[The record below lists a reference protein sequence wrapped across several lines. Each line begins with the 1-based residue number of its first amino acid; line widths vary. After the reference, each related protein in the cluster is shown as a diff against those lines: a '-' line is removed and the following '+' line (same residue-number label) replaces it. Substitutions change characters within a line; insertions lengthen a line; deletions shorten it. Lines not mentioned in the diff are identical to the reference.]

1 MDKLDLSKKELNNL
15 KKRTNLLV
23 TIDHINSRGISDI
36 SFNPLYLPQYKRGFY
51 GPNLQII
58 SEDFIKEKKKVKKN
72 KEIKI
77 FLAQGGSNSNNLL
90 LNLLKK
96 INFFLKELKFCKI
109 FVLVGQASKQKDKIF
124 NLAKKYP
131 KKIIP
136 IYKKKNLA
144 KVMNN
149 MDLAISSGGI
159 ISCELA
165 YLNIPTILITK
176 EKKEIET
183 MNYLEKSKGCKNLGF
198 FTKSKINKLNLVLQ
212 ELIFEKN
219 LRNNMKKN
227 LKLFFEKD
235 PLKKVYNLIF
245 NELKKKSNK

>member
-109 FVLVGQASKQKDKIF
+109 YVLVGQASKQKDKIF
-124 NLAKKYP
+124 NLAKSKLLNRSEVFTHQVNEFYNQ
-131 KKIIP
+131 IIFP
-136 IYKKKNLA
+136 SNYFAEYFKSHI
-144 KVMNN
+144 
-149 MDLAISSGGI
+149 
-159 ISCELA
+159 E
-165 YLNIPTILITK
+165 ITK
-176 EKKEIET
+176 PFSVISLGLPSVSTKPIK
-183 MNYLEKSKGCKNLGF
+183 LE
-198 FTKSKINKLNLVLQ
+198 
-212 ELIFEKN
+212 
-219 LRNNMKKN
+219 
-227 LKLFFEKD
+227 
-235 PLKKVYNLIF
+235 
-245 NELKKKSNK
+245 SNKTNKRIFAGGAAPAYSNMIQAYDIASTGSCFYFGDLL